1 MNYEPIAT
9 IYNDFPTK
17 FGLPRQS
24 GMSQHLISQIVMEPA
39 YRNPEAFRGIE
50 DFSDLWLLWAFEPMG
65 KRRWSPTVRPPKLGG
80 NKRMGIFA
88 TRSPNRPNP
97 IGLTRVKLISLEL
110 TADRGT
116 VLTVAGADLMNGTAI
131 LDIKPYLPFA
141 DSEPGAK
148 TGAYGPQN
156 TTSLEVAIPDKIREP
171 FTAEQLATLEEA
183 LSHDPRPG
191 YQDDP
196 DRVYGF
202 AYGGY
207 DIRFTVNGKSLTVI
221 EAIKTNDPHPEKDG
235 T

>member
-1 MNYEPIAT
+1 MNYKPIAT

-24 GMSQHLISQIVMEPA
+24 GMSEHLISQIVMEEP
-39 YRNPEAFRGIE
+39 YRDPEAFRGIE
-50 DFSDLWLLWAFEPMG
+50 EFSDLWLIWAFEPMG
-65 KRRWSPTVRPPKLGG
+65 KRAWSPTVRPPKLGG
-80 NKRMGIFA
+80 NKRMGVFA

-97 IGLTRVKLISLEL
+97 IGLTRVKLISLEQ

-141 DSEPGAK
+141 DSEPQAR

-156 TTSLEVAIPDKIREP
+156 ASTLSVTIPEKIREL
-171 FTAEQLATLEEA
+171 FTAEQLRALEEA
-183 LSHDPRPG
+183 LSYDPRPG
-191 YQDDP
+191 YQHDP

-202 AYGGY
+202 SYGGY
-207 DIRFTVNGKSLTVI
+207 DIRFTV
-221 EAIKTNDPHPEKDG
+221 KDG
-235 T
+235 SLAVTDAVPLS